1 MPSFY
6 SDALRFLEFGFNGAT
21 LLLAILAFRL
31 LSAEQRRASD
41 ARPDNLQGLRLYRN
55 FALLTSTLMLISGPL
70 NTVVAAR
77 YSPVRAAEYSQCR
90 DALDRLDLDA
100 PSASDPAQTFL
111 IARQARAEC
120 TSLISTV
127 SLFFR

>member
-31 LSAEQRRASD
+31 LSAEQKRGD

-55 FALLTSTLMLISGPL
+55 FALLTSALMLVSGPL
-70 NTVVAAR
+70 NTVIAAR
-77 YSPVRAAEYSQCR
+77 YAPVRVAEFTQCR
-90 DALDRLDLDA
+90 DAIELLEVDPELD
-100 PSASDPAQTFL
+100 PSQVL
-111 IARQARAEC
+111 LLARQAHAEC
-120 TSLISTV
+120 TSLMSTLA
-127 SLFFR
+127 LFFR

>member
-31 LSAEQRRASD
+31 LSAEQKRAT
-41 ARPDNLQGLRLYRN
+41 APRPDSLQGLRLYRN
-55 FALLTSTLMLISGPL
+55 FALLTSALMLVSGPL

-77 YSPVRAAEYSQCR
+77 YSPVRAAEFVQCR
-90 DALDRLDLDA
+90 EALDQLDVDTTIE
-100 PSASDPAQTFL
+100 PAQAFL
-111 IARQARAEC
+111 LARQAHAEC
-120 TSLISTV
+120 TSLMATL

>member
-31 LSAEQRRASD
+31 LSAEQKRASD

-77 YSPVRAAEYSQCR
+77 YSPVRAAEYVQCR
-90 DALDRLDLDA
+90 DALDLLEQDA
-100 PSASDPAQTFL
+100 AVDPVQVL
-111 IARQARAEC
+111 LNARQAHAEC
-120 TSLISTV
+120 TSLMATL